1 MTLGVFDVKRPFF
14 RIPAAIAVIALLAA
28 GCASAGGSAAPSG
41 LEKTNLVV
49 AAVPAADAAGL
60 YVAQE
65 EGLFAAEGLHIKIV
79 PAISSETVIQ
89 RQLAGQYDITMGAYP
104 SYILADAKDHADF
117 EILAAGS
124 VMQPRNQVIMVPAGS
139 PIRTIQ
145 GLKGKTILINAPDNI
160 LQLLVS
166 AALESNGISVKQVHF
181 VWNIPFPEMINVL
194 QTHAFKGQRI
204 DAASM
209 PEPFVTGAEEAVGA
223 QPLQDEDIGAAQNLP
238 IAGYVVT
245 KTWAQKNP
253 KTAAAFLK
261 ALDEGQRIADTNPR
275 AVESS
280 LVKYSLGV
288 TPTAAA
294 VMALPTFPLNTDP
307 ALIQRVADLMTQFGF
322 LTGPYNVRQIILH

>member
-1 MTLGVFDVKRPFF
+1 VIRPLF
-14 RIPAAIAVIALLAA
+14 RIPAAAAVIALLAA
-28 GCASAGGSAAPSG
+28 GCASADGSAAPSG

-60 YVAQE
+60 YVAQL
-65 EGLFAAEGLHIKIV
+65 EGLFTAEGLHIKIV

-89 RQLAGQYDITMGAYP
+89 KQLAGQYDITMGAYP
-104 SYILADAKDHADF
+104 SYILADAKSHADF

-124 VMQPRNQVIMVPAGS
+124 IMQPRNQVIMVPSGS

-145 GLKGKTILINAPDNI
+145 DLKGKSIAINAPNNI

-166 AALESNGISVKQVHF
+166 AALRDNGMSPKSVHF
-181 VWNIPFPEMINVL
+181 VYVPFPAMAQAL
-194 QTHAFKGQRI
+194 QTHVYQGHRI

-223 QPLQDEDIGAAQNLP
+223 QPLQDEDIGAAQALP

-245 KTWAQKNP
+245 KAWAKKYP

-261 ALDEGQRIADTNPR
+261 ALVEGQRIADTNPR

-294 VMALPTFPLNTDP
+294 VMALPSFPLNTDP
-307 ALIQRVADLMTQFGF
+307 VLIQRVADLMTQFGF
-322 LTGPYNVRQIILH
+322 LSGSYNVRQIILH

>member
-1 MTLGVFDVKRPFF
+1 MIRPLF
-14 RIPAAIAVIALLAA
+14 RVPAAAAVIALLAA
-28 GCASAGGSAAPSG
+28 GCASADGSADGSAAPSG

-49 AAVPAADAAGL
+49 AAVPAADAGGL
-60 YVAQE
+60 YVAQLD
-65 EGLFAAEGLHIKIV
+65 GLFTAEGLHIKIV
-79 PAISSETVIQ
+79 PAISSETVTQ
-89 RQLAGQYDITMGAYP
+89 KQMAGQYDITMGAYP
-104 SYILADAKDHADF
+104 SYILADAKSHANF

-124 VMQPRNQVIMVPAGS
+124 TMEPRNQVIMVAAGS

-145 GLKGKTILINAPDNI
+145 DLKGKTIAINAPYNI

-166 AALESNGISVKQVHF
+166 AALRDNGMPLKSVHF
-181 VWNIPFPEMINVL
+181 AYVPFPAMAQAL
-194 QTHAFKGQRI
+194 QTHVYKGQRI

-223 QPLQDEDIGAAQNLP
+223 QPLVDEDIGATQSLP

-261 ALDEGQRIADTNPR
+261 ALEEGQRIADTNPK
-275 AVESS
+275 ALETA

-294 VMALPTFPLNTDP
+294 VMAVPAFPLNLDP
-307 ALIQRVADLMTQFGF
+307 VLIQRVADLMTQFGF
-322 LTGPYNVRQIILH
+322 LPASYDVKQMILH

>member
-1 MTLGVFDVKRPFF
+1 VIRPFF
-14 RIPAAIAVIALLAA
+14 RIPAAAAVIALLAA
-28 GCASAGGSAAPSG
+28 GCASADGSAAPSG
-41 LEKTNLVV
+41 LEKTHLVV

-60 YVAQE
+60 YVAQL
-65 EGLFAAEGLHIKIV
+65 EGLFTAEGLHIKIV

-89 RQLAGQYDITMGAYP
+89 KQLAGQYDITMGAYP
-104 SYILADAKDHADF
+104 SYILADAKSHADF

-124 VMQPRNQVIMVPAGS
+124 IMQPRNQVIMVPSGS

-145 GLKGKTILINAPDNI
+145 DLKGKSIAINAPNNI

-166 AALESNGISVKQVHF
+166 AALRDNGMSPKSVHF
-181 VWNIPFPEMINVL
+181 VYVPFPAMAQAL
-194 QTHAFKGQRI
+194 QTHVYQGHRI

-223 QPLQDEDIGAAQNLP
+223 QPLQDEDIGAAQALP

-245 KTWAQKNP
+245 KAWAKKYP

-261 ALDEGQRIADTNPR
+261 ALVEGQRIADTNPR

-294 VMALPTFPLNTDP
+294 VMALPSFPLNTDP
-307 ALIQRVADLMTQFGF
+307 VLIQRVADLMTQFGF
-322 LTGPYNVRQIILH
+322 LSGSYNVRQIILH